1 MLTST
6 LPALGVVFLGAD
18 GKNRV
23 KQVLGE
29 VSLCCVIFY
38 PRVCPKCMDSSAV
51 ITW

>member
-1 MLTST
+1 MLMST

-18 GKNRV
+18 GRNRV

-29 VSLCCVIFY
+29 VRRCCVVFY
-38 PRVCPKCMDSSAV
+38 PRVCPNGMASSAV